1 MHCFCNVGDVNA
13 LIIQTKKKKKKEI
26 KKEIVSLK
34 DTIQQLDLIATYR
47 IVHPKT
53 EEYTLFSNAYGT
65 IFRRDHMLGHK
76 TSLNNFKRIKL
87 ISRISSDHTVRN

>member
-1 MHCFCNVGDVNA
+1 M
-13 LIIQTKKKKKKEI
+13 
-26 KKEIVSLK
+26 SLK